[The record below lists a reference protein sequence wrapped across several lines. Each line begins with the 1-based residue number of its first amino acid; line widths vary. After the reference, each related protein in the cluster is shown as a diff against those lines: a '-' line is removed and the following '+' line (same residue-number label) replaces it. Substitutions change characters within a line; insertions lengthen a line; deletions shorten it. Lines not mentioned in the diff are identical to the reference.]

1 MTLILPSFSVSLVSC
16 MLHVCCMYVTC
27 TLLIFQVVANYFGKD
42 KEYKEVEGKH
52 IHWAGGRTSAPPDT
66 PKCGFDG
73 SKCPP
78 KSKYYKCLN
87 DNRLNHDGIDTFI
100 VLF

>member
-1 MTLILPSFSVSLVSC
+1 MVIGNADYSLLD
-16 MLHVCCMYVTC
+16 MNPHTHK
-27 TLLIFQVVANYFGKD
+27 FEVVANYFGKD

-78 KSKYYKCLN
+78 KNKSAELHR
-87 DNRLNHDGIDTFI
+87 DNFI
-100 VLF
+100 GLTSSEKVGYDILSMLR